1 MQKAKT
7 VRIFTGNKVDIS
19 YIKAELEKQ
28 GIPSVIQDDFNSGTI
43 AGFSGG
49 IPTAIDLYIQEEN
62 FAQASSIIKDLT
74 QTS

>member
-62 FAQASSIIKDLT
+62 FAHASSIIKDLT